1 MKNKKFLLIPSLAIT
16 ALLVASPIG
25 ITWASGDQSEGGMM
39 NGMMMENGMNEM
51 MDAMNSPE
59 GEKMMNACQE
69 FMSSNNTEGSD

>member
-39 NGMMMENGMNEM
+39 NGMMMEDGKNEM

-59 GEKMMNACQE
+59 GEKMMNACQD
-69 FMSSNNTEGSD
+69 FMSSNNTEESD

>member
-25 ITWASGDQSEGGMM
+25 ITWAAGDQSEGGMM
-39 NGMMMENGMNEM
+39 DRMMMENGMNEM